1 MGTKTSGTPNY
12 PVTHE
17 HRYFFGKLV
26 VISSLHTSQN
36 SIFPTCQV
44 KYAVVYS
51 DFPFLL
57 GTKQGGACAQGF
69 VNQGATWQFY
79 GLCILLHQ
87 LTFLFSL
94 CVIPW
99 IFLLWIVCGS
109 DNFFFF
115 PSSFVVQDHPDWASL
130 YRTWPLFHM
139 LHPRWLWEE
148 LCEEGAWSLSK
159 PLMSIMGITRKSSHT
174 CYLC

>member
-17 HRYFFGKLV
+17 QRYFFGKLV

-87 LTFLFSL
+87 LTFLLECDPLNFSSL
-94 CVIPW
+94 NCQWFGQFFFVSKPI
-99 IFLLWIVCGS
+99 CGS
-109 DNFFFF
+109 RPSWLGFFVQNLATF
-115 PSSFVVQDHPDWASL
+115 PHASSQVTMGRAVWRRSL
-130 YRTWPLFHM
+130 
-139 LHPRWLWEE
+139 
-148 LCEEGAWSLSK
+148 
-159 PLMSIMGITRKSSHT
+159 KS
-174 CYLC
+174 

>member
-1 MGTKTSGTPNY
+1 MSKWALKPLGPPNY

-17 HRYFFGKLV
+17 QRYFFGKLV

-94 CVIPW
+94 HVIPW

-109 DNFFFF
+109 DILIGLLCTEFSHFSTCFI
-115 PSSFVVQDHPDWASL
+115 PGDYGMSCVKKELEVLADHWCLSWA
-130 YRTWPLFHM
+130 
-139 LHPRWLWEE
+139 
-148 LCEEGAWSLSK
+148 
-159 PLMSIMGITRKSSHT
+159 
-174 CYLC
+174 

>member
-1 MGTKTSGTPNY
+1 MSKWALKPLGPPNY
-12 PVTHE
+12 PVTQE
-17 HRYFFGKLV
+17 QRYFFGKLV

-36 SIFPTCQV
+36 SIIPTCQV

-87 LTFLFSL
+87 LTFLLECDPLNFSSL
-94 CVIPW
+94 NC
-99 IFLLWIVCGS
+99 LW
-109 DNFFFF
+109 FW
-115 PSSFVVQDHPDWASL
+115 HPDWASL
-130 YRTWPLFHM
+130 YRIQPLFHM

-148 LCEEGAWSLSK
+148 LCDEGAWSLSRS
-159 PLMSIMGITRKSSHT
+159 LMSVMGITRKSSYT

>member
-17 HRYFFGKLV
+17 QRYFFGKLV

-87 LTFLFSL
+87 LTFLLVYDPLNFSSL
-94 CVIPW
+94 NCQW
-99 IFLLWIVCGS
+99 FGQ
-109 DNFFFF
+109 FFFCF
-115 PSSFVVQDHPDWASL
+115 QAHLWFKTILIGLLCTELGHFSTCFIPDD
-130 YRTWPLFHM
+130 Y
-139 LHPRWLWEE
+139 
-148 LCEEGAWSLSK
+148 
-159 PLMSIMGITRKSSHT
+159 RKSCVKKELEVLANH
-174 CYLC
+174 

>member
-115 PSSFVVQDHPDWASL
+115 QAHLWFKTILIGLLCTELGHFSTCFIPDDCGKSCVKKELEVLANHWCLSWA
-130 YRTWPLFHM
+130 
-139 LHPRWLWEE
+139 
-148 LCEEGAWSLSK
+148 
-159 PLMSIMGITRKSSHT
+159 
-174 CYLC
+174 